1 VPAGDRH
8 RPGAASTEP
17 GTAASPSAI
26 DPASVARGRP
36 VRARLPRRR
45 VALLH
50 GAAIAGVTLLAYAGS
65 FTGEFVSDD
74 LAGVRDNPLLRSLA
88 WSNVKRIFAS
98 FDDSNYIPL
107 KVLSL
112 ALDYRLWGPEPWG
125 FHATNLA
132 LHVGCALWIYAILL
146 RLELAAGTACLVAL
160 LWAVHPLQVESVAWV
175 SERKNVLSGLF
186 FFATFHAYLVYTGG
200 RDAGRRT
207 AAYLGAL
214 ALYVLA
220 LLSKMNTMVLPALFL
235 AYEATWRFRVR
246 AAHVLACLPFLAA
259 GTAVAYY
266 NLAENRVHGAAWH
279 GGSVIVTWLTS
290 AGVVF
295 GYLRRVILPVGLRP
309 WYEIRLRDSLADPVV
324 VLALLGL
331 VAIAAA
337 TIRLVRR
344 RRREAFWILWFF
356 IALAP
361 MLNVVVPFRVLMQ
374 DRYMYLALLGP
385 LVLVVTG
392 LAGAARHGAAA
403 RAGVM
408 TAAAAAVVACAVLTH
423 RQVEVWA
430 SPFAL
435 WQRGTEGQ
443 AWIAADPVYK
453 GDEYDRQ
460 VAYLEDAARR
470 DPSSAAL
477 RNNLGGFYFA
487 AGRIDAARVELEAA
501 AALAPDDPVV
511 LTNLGR
517 VHAHAGRLAE
527 AADLLERALARDR
540 YSAVA
545 RFALVQVHI
554 DRGDAAA
561 ARRELTIYA
570 RLFPDRQ
577 RSPMVARER
586 ARLARL
592 EGGR

>member
-1 VPAGDRH
+1 M
-8 RPGAASTEP
+8 
-17 GTAASPSAI
+17 
-26 DPASVARGRP
+26 
-36 VRARLPRRR
+36 RRR
-45 VALLH
+45 VGLLH
-50 GAAIAGVTLLAYAGS
+50 AAAIAGVTLLAYAGS
-65 FTGEFVSDD
+65 FAGEFVSDD

-112 ALDYRLWGPEPWG
+112 AVDHRLWGPEPWG

-146 RLELAAGTACLVAL
+146 RFELATGAAFLVAL

-175 SERKNVLSGLF
+175 SERKNVLSGFF
-186 FFATFHAYLVYTGG
+186 FFATFWAYLVYSHG
-200 RDAGRRT
+200 RGARRRAG
-207 AAYLGAL
+207 AYLGAL

-235 AYEATWRFRVR
+235 AYEATWRFRLR
-246 AAHVLACLPFLAA
+246 AAHVAACVPFFAA
-259 GTAVAYY
+259 GAAVAHY
-266 NLAENRVHGAAWH
+266 NLAGSKIHGAAWH
-279 GGSVIVTWLTS
+279 GGSMVVTWLTS

-295 GYLRRVILPVGLRP
+295 GYLRRVILPAGLRP
-309 WYEIRLRDSLADPVV
+309 WYDVRLRDSLADPAVA
-324 VLALLGL
+324 LSLLGL
-331 VAIAAA
+331 AAIAAA
-337 TIRLVRR
+337 TIWLLRA

-385 LVLVVTG
+385 LALAASGV
-392 LAGAARHGAAA
+392 AGAARRGGAGRAA
-403 RAGVM
+403 VVA
-408 TAAAAAVVACAVLTH
+408 AAAAAVVGCVVLTH

-435 WQRGTEGQ
+435 WRSGTEGQ

-453 GDEYDRQ
+453 GDDYDRQ
-460 VAYLEDAARR
+460 VVYLEDALAR
-470 DPSSAAL
+470 DPSSAVL
-477 RNNLGGFYFA
+477 RNNLGGFYFS

-501 AALAPDDPVV
+501 AALAPEDPVV

-517 VHAHAGRLAE
+517 VHARAGRLAE
-527 AADLLERALARDR
+527 AADVLERALARDR

-545 RFALVQVHI
+545 RFALVGVHI
-554 DRGDAAA
+554 DRGDAVAA
-561 ARRELTIYA
+561 GRELDIYA

-577 RSPMVARER
+577 RSPMLARER

-592 EGGR
+592 EGAGRAQGGRR